1 MTDMSNGAVAPSG
14 FSAFGLHPRLL
25 SAVEKMGFSTPTP
38 VQLASIPAAIE
49 GRDLLATAM
58 TGSGK
63 TAAFLLPI
71 VHRLLTEVKT
81 PDGGGTSQNGRSA
94 PSQGKKRT
102 RALILTPTRELAA
115 QIVDHLDHLARG
127 TGIRGAAIYGGIA
140 MGPQEKAFRNGVEI
154 LVATPGRIL
163 DHFQYDYARLPEIDF
178 VVLDE
183 ADRMLDMGFLP
194 EIRKILGH
202 LPKRTRQTLL
212 FSATMPDPIAKLAAE
227 MLRDPVE
234 VKTQAKQAPPS
245 AITQTLYPVPG
256 ELKTNL
262 LVELYRKKIV
272 GSAIVFC
279 RTKHRAKRLAAKLEK
294 MGLPATEIHGNRSQK
309 QRTDALAGFKAG
321 RYAFLVATD
330 VVARGIDIHALG
342 HVVNFDVPVVPEDYI
357 HRIGRTARA
366 EATGEAHTL
375 YAPDEEREIA
385 AIERAL
391 KSRINR
397 KTLEDFDYKAKV
409 EERFEVPIGDRIA
422 AIRAR
427 KREERDRAK
436 INAERRAARPGA
448 TPARSGAAPAR
459 SGGAPDNQPRRSGS
473 SSAPQGN
480 KPHGFKPQGSKRDGG
495 GQRGRGR

>member
-1 MTDMSNGAVAPSG
+1 MTDMSNGAVAPTG
-14 FSAFGLHPRLL
+14 FPALGLHPRLL
-25 SAVEKMGFSTPTP
+25 AAVEKLGFSNPTP
-38 VQLASIPAAIE
+38 VQLASIPAAME

-71 VHRLLTEVKT
+71 VHRLLTEAQAA
-81 PDGGGTSQNGRSA
+81 DGGGTPHQSRSV
-94 PSQGKKRT
+94 PSHGKKRT

-154 LVATPGRIL
+154 LVATPGRL
-163 DHFQYDYARLPEIDF
+163 MDHFQYEYARLPEIDF

-202 LPKRTRQTLL
+202 LPKRSRQTLL

-245 AITQTLYPVPG
+245 AITQCLYPVPQ

-262 LVELYRKKIV
+262 LMELYRRKII

-279 RTKHRAKRLAAKLEK
+279 RTKHRAKRLAQKLEK
-294 MGLPATEIHGNRSQK
+294 LGLPATEIHGNRSQK

-321 RYAFLVATD
+321 RFAFLVATD

-342 HVVNFDVPVVPEDYI
+342 HVVNFDVPVAPEDYI

-366 EATGEAHTL
+366 EATGEAHTFV
-375 YAPDEEREIA
+375 APDEEREIS
-385 AIERAL
+385 AIERVL
-391 KSRINR
+391 KSKITR

-409 EERFEVPIGDRIA
+409 EERFEVPIGERIA

-448 TPARSGAAPAR
+448 APE
-459 SGGAPDNQPRRSGS
+459 SQPRRGGS
-473 SSAPQGN
+473 SATQGN
-480 KPHGFKPQGSKRDGG
+480 KPHGFKPKGSTRDGG